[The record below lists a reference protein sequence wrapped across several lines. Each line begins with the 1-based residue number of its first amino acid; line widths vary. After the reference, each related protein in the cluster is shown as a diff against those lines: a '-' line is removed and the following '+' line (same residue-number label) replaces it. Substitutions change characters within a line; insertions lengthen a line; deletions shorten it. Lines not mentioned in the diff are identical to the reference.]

1 MPGFSGAVRVLRLWS
16 RPEVPNTMVDT
27 WDHDFEP
34 EATGARVTM
43 EHHSRALWG
52 KPPPEQ
58 ARRSVHVQD
67 ERSVPEAAK
76 ERLETAAT

>member
-52 KPPPEQ
+52 KPP
-58 ARRSVHVQD
+58 
-67 ERSVPEAAK
+67 
-76 ERLETAAT
+76 